1 MEKAYDIHIYVC
13 VYGRSESHSM
23 DESQGGSACDLEI
36 EPLLVAAGIRQ
47 QVIADGQGSNL
58 RLLHMFRS
66 GQTSNAAVEMLCS
79 FREGPLDCQIHQG
92 RGRFEQARLL
102 CSVVAPCPR
111 ACRIYQ
117 AVAHCRRTQCAVHQ
131 SLFISGSDEHVRR
144 GVEQES

>member
-13 VYGRSESHSM
+13 VYARSESHST

-92 RGRFEQARLL
+92 RGRFEQARLPL
-102 CSVVAPCPR
+102 FGRRSLPSSVSYISSSSTLP
-111 ACRIYQ
+111 
-117 AVAHCRRTQCAVHQ
+117 AHAMRRSSITIHFRV
-131 SLFISGSDEHVRR
+131 G
-144 GVEQES
+144 